1 MRGNISCKI
10 QVILRMVSEWVTK
23 NRFDPGYLPT
33 IEGKLY
39 FEGEGKTR
47 SKTNYIVLL
56 TLATVIATYGVI
68 SGSTATVI
76 GAMIIAPLMTPI
88 MAITLAMVLGE
99 GNRITRSLLVVG
111 LSVLYVVGLAILLSS
126 FVSPLVIGF
135 GTNPEITSRASPNLL
150 ALLVALASGAAGAFA
165 VSREDVGDTLPGVAI
180 AISLVPPLATV
191 GISLSKAEWLDAG
204 GASLLFLTNFLAIV
218 IAGGVVFFLSGV
230 TFRRASS
237 TVALHRSRTFQV
249 ALMATIIVG
258 VVLGINGYRTVQQ
271 DSDSL
276 VAEGVVTTW
285 LEGTNYSVSSI
296 AIKYKTGD
304 ILIGGP
310 ASSRITIAGTG
321 EIPPLDQLAL
331 SMQETLGY
339 PVTIELRVLPQ
350 QVAYFPRGGTPPFG

>member
-1 MRGNISCKI
+1 
-10 QVILRMVSEWVTK
+10 MVSEWVTK

-33 IEGKLY
+33 IEGKLF
-39 FEGEGKTR
+39 FEGEGKSR
-47 SKTNYIVLL
+47 SMTNYIVLL

-99 GNRITRSLLVVG
+99 GNRIGRSLLVVG
-111 LSVLYVVGLAILLSS
+111 LSVIYVVGLAILLSA

-135 GTNPEITSRASPNLL
+135 QTNPEITSRVSPNLL

-218 IAGGVVFFLSGV
+218 IAGGIVFFISGV
-230 TFRRASS
+230 TVRRASP
-237 TVALHRSRTFQV
+237 TAGLHRSRTFQV
-249 ALMATIIVG
+249 ALVATIIVA
-258 VVLGINGYRTVQQ
+258 VVLGINGYRTVEQ
-271 DSDSL
+271 DRAS
-276 VAEGVVTTW
+276 AIAQGVVDTW
-285 LEGTNYSVSSI
+285 LEGTSYSLSSVTMRFQ
-296 AIKYKTGD
+296 TGD

-310 ASSRITIAGTG
+310 AYAQITIAGTG
-321 EIPPLDQLAL
+321 EVPPLDQLATA
-331 SMQETLGY
+331 MEKAIGH

-350 QVAYFPRGGTPPFG
+350 QVDYFPLSGKGLFR